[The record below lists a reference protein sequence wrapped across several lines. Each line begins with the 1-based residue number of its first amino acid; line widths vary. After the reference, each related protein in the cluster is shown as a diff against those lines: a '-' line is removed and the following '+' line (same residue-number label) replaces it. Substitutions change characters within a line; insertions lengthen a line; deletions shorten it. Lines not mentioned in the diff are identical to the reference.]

1 MQRRGSCSHNFVTA
15 ESLGNVLQIV
25 SKRAEA
31 FSSACLTPPCTDVA
45 LVCVSHTAD
54 HIQMAMS
61 PTTKTHTHQCSK
73 YGRTF
78 QPLFG
83 SLQPVPARRRRRL
96 ATAVPIGAAAAT
108 MMAAGPFESCFFARL
123 LGVMELLLHRRAD
136 MNSRCFSNSAAL
148 GFDPLLFPLLFSH
161 LRQPATSFML
171 DEGTTGLP
179 KRRYGSGRIPNCNG
193 RSSSL
198 RLLRAQC

>member
-78 QPLFG
+78 QPFFG
-83 SLQPVPARRRRRL
+83 SQQRNSSSKKTTEDNL
-96 ATAVPIGAAAAT
+96 A
-108 MMAAGPFESCFFARL
+108 
-123 LGVMELLLHRRAD
+123 GVMELLLHRRAD

-198 RLLRAQC
+198 RLLRVQC